1 MTDKTPVR
9 VVFNNSNVATGMAE
23 FQSGETVP
31 VSNGGTGLSSIGTAG
46 QVLKVNSAGTGLVF
60 AGEGDISIQNLV
72 APTNADL
79 SLRTSGTGGII
90 LNDITISDNS
100 ISTNRS
106 NDDFFINASGSGTVI
121 LENLKVGTGATVTT
135 ILDEDNFATN
145 SATAL
150 ATQQSIKAY
159 IDSEVGAVSTTQIAS
174 GDTSVAVTDDGS
186 GTITFT
192 VDGSSVGT
200 YTANGLQL
208 GGSGARVTTVLD
220 EDNLATNS
228 DTALA
233 TQQSIKAYI
242 DAQNTAQAIT
252 FVGDDSTGTAV
263 NSGETFQI
271 TGGTGLTSAVS
282 GDTMTLAIDSTV
294 ATLTGS
300 QTLTNKTLT
309 TPIIEQISNTG
320 TLTLPTSTDTLVGR
334 ATTDTLTNKTLTNP
348 TINGGTFSGTF
359 TGTISPGQVTTN
371 SIVSNGSNADIS
383 IQPSGTGDVII
394 SALRINGTTLDSSD
408 STKITIAE
416 AVDITG
422 AVTTGAITSSGN
434 ITSGGSFIIGSADI
448 DETDFEKIDGIT
460 DGTVAANKAVVVDS
474 NADASGFRNVSATGT
489 LTITGATSLNGGA
502 TILGGVTAGSLT
514 TNEIAS
520 NGSNADLT
528 ITPQGTG
535 DINLTAGADINIPA
549 NIGLTFGDDGE
560 KIEGDGTDLT
570 ISSSRNVTIDVDSA
584 INFDANSNGIVNFKD
599 GGSKYFVV
607 QKSSSS
613 AVLSVDA
620 TDGDMIFKGDDGGAV
635 ITALTLDMSEAGAA
649 TFNAGATFNGAVS
662 ITGNLTVSGD
672 TTTVSSTN
680 TTIEDNLIELN
691 TGISQSLNDAG
702 IIIERGTTGNNAA
715 IIWDESADTFVLGT
729 TTATAADK
737 SGGITIDAGSLKI
750 ASLEVDGVTITDN
763 TIGANASNSS
773 LELEASGTGDIDLN
787 AGADVNIPANIGLT
801 FGDDGE
807 KIEGDGTNL
816 SITSSNSLGIDT
828 ANGITLDSGSGGAVL
843 KAGGSTTYGTLTSS
857 SGDFSINQTTSDKDI
872 IFTGNDGGAT
882 ITALTLDMSEAG
894 AATFNST
901 VESTGNFVTGAPT
914 LGNDEATF
922 GFNAPNA
929 ELKAKNSSGSPAAN
943 FDIHTTNSS
952 GTTARVLRA
961 THDGIL
967 QLMSGDT
974 VVGKLSNSS
983 SDFVIE
989 SDVQDKDIIFK
1000 GDDGGSG
1007 ITALTLDMSEAGAA
1021 TFNDKIILGTNK
1033 EIQFVDTNESIKSD
1047 GSKLIVTS
1055 GGTAFNLPTADGS
1068 NGNALIT
1075 DGSGTLS
1082 FGAVGEKST
1091 SDDTLAVAVT
1101 NKRITTTAR
1110 SIDAFAESFADSVL
1124 YYVCTNDHHLDVVN
1138 MQKISLC
1145 HNDTGPFFAH
1155 GGIQSANGALPT
1167 LSIESS
1173 NNIVRLKSVST
1184 NAVGGNVSFY
1194 KISLGDNTSTGTNG
1208 SVIVSQNTDVDS
1220 ASESL
1225 VSFAHATFRGAKLF
1239 VSVNNNAK
1247 TEISNFEALV
1257 VHDGTEAFISQYNV
1271 VNTGSNDLALLT
1283 AAIDGDNVVISASG
1297 LEPNLRIT
1305 VHAIM
1310 LKDTMTADSST
1321 YANIETIA
1329 PVTVSS
1335 SETEFDTLEQ
1345 RTSNGAVYFLVSKN
1359 ATEGEFAINEIMVA
1373 VGTNDVSHVNVGAI
1387 STKGTNQLQA
1397 STDFKSTAELQGTL
1411 NLASTSGANTTVSAY
1426 KIKLHAS

>member
-9 VVFNNSNVATGMAE
+9 VVFNASNVATGMAE

-309 TPIIEQISNTG
+309 TPIIEQIRNTG

-422 AVTTGAITSSGN
+422 AITTGAITSSGN

-448 DETDFEKIDGIT
+448 DETDLEKIDGIT
-460 DGTVAANKAVVVDS
+460 NGTVAANKAVVVDGS
-474 NADASGFRNVSATGT
+474 LDASGFRNLSATGT
-489 LTITGATSLNGGA
+489 LTVTGATSLNGGA
-502 TILGGVTAGSLT
+502 TVLGAITAGSLT
-514 TNEIAS
+514 TNTISS
-520 NGSNADLT
+520 NGSNADL
-528 ITPQGTG
+528 
-535 DINLTAGADINIPA
+535 
-549 NIGLTFGDDGE
+549 
-560 KIEGDGTDLT
+560 
-570 ISSSRNVTIDVDSA
+570 
-584 INFDANSNGIVNFKD
+584 
-599 GGSKYFVV
+599 
-607 QKSSSS
+607 
-613 AVLSVDA
+613 
-620 TDGDMIFKGDDGGAV
+620 
-635 ITALTLDMSEAGAA
+635 
-649 TFNAGATFNGAVS
+649 S
-662 ITGNLTVSGD
+662 I
-672 TTTVSSTN
+672 
-680 TTIEDNLIELN
+680 
-691 TGISQSLNDAG
+691 QP
-702 IIIERGTTGNNAA
+702 
-715 IIWDESADTFVLGT
+715 
-729 TTATAADK
+729 
-737 SGGITIDAGSLKI
+737 
-750 ASLEVDGVTITDN
+750 
-763 TIGANASNSS
+763 
-773 LELEASGTGDIDLN
+773 SGTGDVLISALRINGTTLDS
-787 AGADVNIPANIGLT
+787 ADSSKVTIAEAVDITGAAV
-801 FGDDGE
+801 FGS
-807 KIEGDGTNL
+807 TV
-816 SITSSNSLGIDT
+816 T
-828 ANGITLDSGSGGAVL
+828 ANGGVIIDNITID
-843 KAGGSTTYGTLTSS
+843 GTEIDLA
-857 SGDFSINQTTSDKDI
+857 SGD
-872 IFTGNDGGAT
+872 
-882 ITALTLDMSEAG
+882 LTLDVAG
-894 AATFNST
+894 DIILDA
-901 VESTGNFVTGAPT
+901 
-914 LGNDEATF
+914 D
-922 GFNAPNA
+922 NA
-929 ELKAKNSSGSPAAN
+929 
-943 FDIHTTNSS
+943 DI
-952 GTTARVLRA
+952 
-961 THDGIL
+961 IL
-967 QLMSGDT
+967 QDNGT
-974 VVGKLSNSS
+974 EFGRLSRVS
-983 SDFVIE
+983 SDFVIK
-989 SDVQDKDIIFK
+989 SATNNKDIVFK
-1000 GDDGGSG
+1000 GIDDSST

-1110 SIDAFAESFADSVL
+1110 SIDAFTESFADSVL
-1124 YYVCTNDHHLDVVN
+1124 YYVCTNDHHLDVIN

-1173 NNIVRLKSVST
+1173 NNIVRLKSAST

-1208 SVIVSQNTDVDS
+1208 NIIVSQNTDVDS

-1271 VNTGSNDLALLT
+1271 VNSGSNDLALLT

>member
-9 VVFNNSNVATGMAE
+9 VVFNASNVATGMAE

-422 AVTTGAITSSGN
+422 AITTGAITSSGN

-448 DETDFEKIDGIT
+448 DETDLEKIDGIT
-460 DGTVAANKAVVVDS
+460 NGTVAANKAVIVDGS
-474 NADASGFRNVSATGT
+474 LDASGFRNLSATGT
-489 LTITGATSLNGGA
+489 LTVTGATSLNGGA
-502 TILGGVTAGSLT
+502 TVLGAITAGSLT
-514 TNEIAS
+514 TNTISS
-520 NGSNADLT
+520 NGSNADL
-528 ITPQGTG
+528 
-535 DINLTAGADINIPA
+535 
-549 NIGLTFGDDGE
+549 
-560 KIEGDGTDLT
+560 
-570 ISSSRNVTIDVDSA
+570 
-584 INFDANSNGIVNFKD
+584 
-599 GGSKYFVV
+599 
-607 QKSSSS
+607 
-613 AVLSVDA
+613 
-620 TDGDMIFKGDDGGAV
+620 
-635 ITALTLDMSEAGAA
+635 
-649 TFNAGATFNGAVS
+649 S
-662 ITGNLTVSGD
+662 I
-672 TTTVSSTN
+672 
-680 TTIEDNLIELN
+680 
-691 TGISQSLNDAG
+691 QP
-702 IIIERGTTGNNAA
+702 
-715 IIWDESADTFVLGT
+715 
-729 TTATAADK
+729 
-737 SGGITIDAGSLKI
+737 
-750 ASLEVDGVTITDN
+750 
-763 TIGANASNSS
+763 
-773 LELEASGTGDIDLN
+773 SGTGDVLISALRINGTTLDS
-787 AGADVNIPANIGLT
+787 ADSSKVTIAEAVDITGAAV
-801 FGDDGE
+801 FGS
-807 KIEGDGTNL
+807 TV
-816 SITSSNSLGIDT
+816 T
-828 ANGITLDSGSGGAVL
+828 ANGGVIIDNITID
-843 KAGGSTTYGTLTSS
+843 GTEIDLA
-857 SGDFSINQTTSDKDI
+857 SGD
-872 IFTGNDGGAT
+872 
-882 ITALTLDMSEAG
+882 LTLDVAG
-894 AATFNST
+894 DIILDA
-901 VESTGNFVTGAPT
+901 
-914 LGNDEATF
+914 D
-922 GFNAPNA
+922 NA
-929 ELKAKNSSGSPAAN
+929 
-943 FDIHTTNSS
+943 DI
-952 GTTARVLRA
+952 
-961 THDGIL
+961 IL
-967 QLMSGDT
+967 QDNGT
-974 VVGKLSNSS
+974 EFGRLSRVS
-983 SDFVIE
+983 SDFVIK
-989 SDVQDKDIIFK
+989 SATNNKDIVFK
-1000 GDDGGSG
+1000 GIDDSST

-1110 SIDAFAESFADSVL
+1110 SIDAFTESFADSVL
-1124 YYVCTNDHHLDVVN
+1124 YYVCTNDHHLDVIN

-1155 GGIQSANGALPT
+1155 GGIQSADGALPT

-1271 VNTGSNDLALLT
+1271 VNSGSNDLALLT

>member
-271 TGGTGLTSAVS
+271 AGGTGLTSAVS

-300 QTLTNKTLT
+300 QTLANKTLT

-570 ISSSRNVTIDVDSA
+570 ISSSRNVTIDADSA
-584 INFDANSNGIVNFKD
+584 INLDADSNGIVNFKD

-607 QKSSSS
+607 QKSSSN

-1110 SIDAFAESFADSVL
+1110 SIDAFTESFADSVL

-1155 GGIQSANGALPT
+1155 GGIQSADGALPT

-1173 NNIVRLKSVST
+1173 NNIVRLKSAST

-1257 VHDGTEAFISQYNV
+1257 VHDGTEAFITQYNV
-1271 VNTGSNDLALLT
+1271 VNSGSNDLALLT

-1373 VGTNDVSHVNVGAI
+1373 VGTNDVSHSNIAAI

>member
-271 TGGTGLTSAVS
+271 AGGTGLTSAVS

-560 KIEGDGTDLT
+560 KIEGDGTNLSITSSNSLGIDTANGITLDSGSGGAILKAGGSTTYGTLT
-570 ISSSRNVTIDVDSA
+570 SSSGDFS
-584 INFDANSNGIVNFKD
+584 INQTTSDKD
-599 GGSKYFVV
+599 I
-607 QKSSSS
+607 
-613 AVLSVDA
+613 
-620 TDGDMIFKGDDGGAV
+620 IFTGNDGGAT

-649 TFNAGATFNGAVS
+649 TFNAGATFNGAVA

-807 KIEGDGTNL
+807 KIEGDGTDL
-816 SITSSNSLGIDT
+816 TIASSNDATINVAGQINLDASDIGRIHFMHDGTAYGEILRSSQNFQFKSLIS
-828 ANGITLDSGSGGAVL
+828 N
-843 KAGGSTTYGTLTSS
+843 
-857 SGDFSINQTTSDKDI
+857 GDFEIH
-872 IFTGNDGGAT
+872 GNDGGVS
-882 ITALTLDMSEAG
+882 I
-894 AATFNST
+894 
-901 VESTGNFVTGAPT
+901 
-914 LGNDEATF
+914 
-922 GFNAPNA
+922 NA
-929 ELKAKNSSGSPAAN
+929 
-943 FDIHTTNSS
+943 
-952 GTTARVLRA
+952 
-961 THDGIL
+961 
-967 QLMSGDT
+967 
-974 VVGKLSNSS
+974 
-983 SDFVIE
+983 
-989 SDVQDKDIIFK
+989 FK
-1000 GDDGGSG
+1000 
-1007 ITALTLDMSEAGAA
+1007 LDMSEAGAA

-1110 SIDAFAESFADSVL
+1110 SIDAFTESFADSVL

-1173 NNIVRLKSVST
+1173 NNIVRLKSAST

-1257 VHDGTEAFISQYNV
+1257 VHDGTEAFITQYNV
-1271 VNTGSNDLALLT
+1271 VNSGSNDLALLT

-1373 VGTNDVSHVNVGAI
+1373 VGTNDVSHTNVGAI

>member
-9 VVFNNSNVATGMAE
+9 VVFNASNVATGMAE

-422 AVTTGAITSSGN
+422 AITTGAITSSGN

-448 DETDFEKIDGIT
+448 DETDLEKIDGIT
-460 DGTVAANKAVVVDS
+460 NGTVAANKAVVVDGS
-474 NADASGFRNVSATGT
+474 LDASGFRNLSATGT
-489 LTITGATSLNGGA
+489 LTVTGATSLNGGA
-502 TILGGVTAGSLT
+502 TVLGAITAGSLT
-514 TNEIAS
+514 TNTISS
-520 NGSNADLT
+520 NGSNADL
-528 ITPQGTG
+528 
-535 DINLTAGADINIPA
+535 
-549 NIGLTFGDDGE
+549 
-560 KIEGDGTDLT
+560 
-570 ISSSRNVTIDVDSA
+570 
-584 INFDANSNGIVNFKD
+584 
-599 GGSKYFVV
+599 
-607 QKSSSS
+607 
-613 AVLSVDA
+613 
-620 TDGDMIFKGDDGGAV
+620 
-635 ITALTLDMSEAGAA
+635 
-649 TFNAGATFNGAVS
+649 S
-662 ITGNLTVSGD
+662 I
-672 TTTVSSTN
+672 
-680 TTIEDNLIELN
+680 
-691 TGISQSLNDAG
+691 QP
-702 IIIERGTTGNNAA
+702 
-715 IIWDESADTFVLGT
+715 
-729 TTATAADK
+729 
-737 SGGITIDAGSLKI
+737 
-750 ASLEVDGVTITDN
+750 
-763 TIGANASNSS
+763 
-773 LELEASGTGDIDLN
+773 SGTGDVLISALRINGTTLDS
-787 AGADVNIPANIGLT
+787 ADSSKVTIAEAVDITGAAV
-801 FGDDGE
+801 FGS
-807 KIEGDGTNL
+807 TV
-816 SITSSNSLGIDT
+816 T
-828 ANGITLDSGSGGAVL
+828 ANGGVIIDNITID
-843 KAGGSTTYGTLTSS
+843 GTEIDLA
-857 SGDFSINQTTSDKDI
+857 SGD
-872 IFTGNDGGAT
+872 
-882 ITALTLDMSEAG
+882 LTLDVAG
-894 AATFNST
+894 DIILDA
-901 VESTGNFVTGAPT
+901 
-914 LGNDEATF
+914 D
-922 GFNAPNA
+922 NA
-929 ELKAKNSSGSPAAN
+929 
-943 FDIHTTNSS
+943 DI
-952 GTTARVLRA
+952 
-961 THDGIL
+961 IL
-967 QLMSGDT
+967 QDNGT
-974 VVGKLSNSS
+974 EFGRLSRVS
-983 SDFVIE
+983 SDFVIK
-989 SDVQDKDIIFK
+989 SATNNKDIVFK
-1000 GDDGGSG
+1000 GIDDSST

-1110 SIDAFAESFADSVL
+1110 SIDAFTESFADSVL
-1124 YYVCTNDHHLDVVN
+1124 YYVCTNDHHLDVIN

-1173 NNIVRLKSVST
+1173 NNIVRLKSAST

-1208 SVIVSQNTDVDS
+1208 NIIVSQNTDVDS

-1271 VNTGSNDLALLT
+1271 VNSGSNDLALLT

>member
-9 VVFNNSNVATGMAE
+9 VVFNASNVATGMAE

-422 AVTTGAITSSGN
+422 AITTGAITSSGN

-448 DETDFEKIDGIT
+448 DETDLEKIDGIT
-460 DGTVAANKAVVVDS
+460 NGTVAANKAVVVDGS
-474 NADASGFRNVSATGT
+474 LDASGFRNLSATGT
-489 LTITGATSLNGGA
+489 LTVTGATSLNGGA
-502 TILGGVTAGSLT
+502 TVLGAITAGSLT
-514 TNEIAS
+514 TNTISS
-520 NGSNADLT
+520 NGSNADL
-528 ITPQGTG
+528 
-535 DINLTAGADINIPA
+535 
-549 NIGLTFGDDGE
+549 
-560 KIEGDGTDLT
+560 
-570 ISSSRNVTIDVDSA
+570 
-584 INFDANSNGIVNFKD
+584 
-599 GGSKYFVV
+599 
-607 QKSSSS
+607 
-613 AVLSVDA
+613 
-620 TDGDMIFKGDDGGAV
+620 
-635 ITALTLDMSEAGAA
+635 
-649 TFNAGATFNGAVS
+649 S
-662 ITGNLTVSGD
+662 I
-672 TTTVSSTN
+672 
-680 TTIEDNLIELN
+680 
-691 TGISQSLNDAG
+691 QP
-702 IIIERGTTGNNAA
+702 
-715 IIWDESADTFVLGT
+715 
-729 TTATAADK
+729 
-737 SGGITIDAGSLKI
+737 
-750 ASLEVDGVTITDN
+750 
-763 TIGANASNSS
+763 
-773 LELEASGTGDIDLN
+773 SGTGDVLISALRINGTTLDS
-787 AGADVNIPANIGLT
+787 ADSSKVTIAEAVDITGAAV
-801 FGDDGE
+801 FGS
-807 KIEGDGTNL
+807 TV
-816 SITSSNSLGIDT
+816 T
-828 ANGITLDSGSGGAVL
+828 ANGGVIIDNITID
-843 KAGGSTTYGTLTSS
+843 GTEIDLA
-857 SGDFSINQTTSDKDI
+857 SGD
-872 IFTGNDGGAT
+872 
-882 ITALTLDMSEAG
+882 LTLDVAG
-894 AATFNST
+894 DIILDA
-901 VESTGNFVTGAPT
+901 
-914 LGNDEATF
+914 D
-922 GFNAPNA
+922 NA
-929 ELKAKNSSGSPAAN
+929 
-943 FDIHTTNSS
+943 DI
-952 GTTARVLRA
+952 
-961 THDGIL
+961 IL
-967 QLMSGDT
+967 QDNGT
-974 VVGKLSNSS
+974 EFGRLSRVS
-983 SDFVIE
+983 SDFVIK
-989 SDVQDKDIIFK
+989 SATNNKDIVFK
-1000 GDDGGSG
+1000 GIDDSST

-1110 SIDAFAESFADSVL
+1110 SIDAFTESFADSVL

-1173 NNIVRLKSVST
+1173 NNIVRLKSAST

-1208 SVIVSQNTDVDS
+1208 NIIVSQNTDVDS

-1271 VNTGSNDLALLT
+1271 VNSGSNDLALLT

>member
-9 VVFNNSNVATGMAE
+9 VVFNASNVATGMAE

-422 AVTTGAITSSGN
+422 AITTGAITSSGN

-448 DETDFEKIDGIT
+448 DETDLEKIDGIT
-460 DGTVAANKAVVVDS
+460 NGTVAANKAVVVDGS
-474 NADASGFRNVSATGT
+474 LDASGFRNLSATGT
-489 LTITGATSLNGGA
+489 LTVTGATSLNGGA
-502 TILGGVTAGSLT
+502 TVLGAITAGSLT
-514 TNEIAS
+514 TNTISS
-520 NGSNADLT
+520 NGSNADL
-528 ITPQGTG
+528 
-535 DINLTAGADINIPA
+535 
-549 NIGLTFGDDGE
+549 
-560 KIEGDGTDLT
+560 
-570 ISSSRNVTIDVDSA
+570 
-584 INFDANSNGIVNFKD
+584 
-599 GGSKYFVV
+599 
-607 QKSSSS
+607 
-613 AVLSVDA
+613 
-620 TDGDMIFKGDDGGAV
+620 
-635 ITALTLDMSEAGAA
+635 
-649 TFNAGATFNGAVS
+649 S
-662 ITGNLTVSGD
+662 I
-672 TTTVSSTN
+672 
-680 TTIEDNLIELN
+680 
-691 TGISQSLNDAG
+691 QP
-702 IIIERGTTGNNAA
+702 
-715 IIWDESADTFVLGT
+715 
-729 TTATAADK
+729 
-737 SGGITIDAGSLKI
+737 
-750 ASLEVDGVTITDN
+750 
-763 TIGANASNSS
+763 
-773 LELEASGTGDIDLN
+773 SGTGDVLISALRINGTTLDS
-787 AGADVNIPANIGLT
+787 ADSSKVTIAEAVDITGAAV
-801 FGDDGE
+801 FGS
-807 KIEGDGTNL
+807 TV
-816 SITSSNSLGIDT
+816 T
-828 ANGITLDSGSGGAVL
+828 ANGGVIIDNITID
-843 KAGGSTTYGTLTSS
+843 GTEIDLA
-857 SGDFSINQTTSDKDI
+857 SGD
-872 IFTGNDGGAT
+872 
-882 ITALTLDMSEAG
+882 LTLDVAG
-894 AATFNST
+894 DIILDA
-901 VESTGNFVTGAPT
+901 
-914 LGNDEATF
+914 D
-922 GFNAPNA
+922 NA
-929 ELKAKNSSGSPAAN
+929 
-943 FDIHTTNSS
+943 DI
-952 GTTARVLRA
+952 
-961 THDGIL
+961 IL
-967 QLMSGDT
+967 QDNGT
-974 VVGKLSNSS
+974 EFGRLSRVS
-983 SDFVIE
+983 SDFVIK
-989 SDVQDKDIIFK
+989 SATNNKDIVFK
-1000 GDDGGSG
+1000 GIDDSST

-1110 SIDAFAESFADSVL
+1110 SIDAFTESFADSVL
-1124 YYVCTNDHHLDVVN
+1124 YYVCTNDHHLDVIN

-1271 VNTGSNDLALLT
+1271 VNSGSNDLALLT

>member
-9 VVFNNSNVATGMAE
+9 VVFNASNVATGMAE

-422 AVTTGAITSSGN
+422 AITTGAITSSGN

-448 DETDFEKIDGIT
+448 DETDLEKIDGIT
-460 DGTVAANKAVVVDS
+460 NGTVAANKAVIVDGS
-474 NADASGFRNVSATGT
+474 LDASGFRNLSATGT
-489 LTITGATSLNGGA
+489 LTVTGATSLNGGA
-502 TILGGVTAGSLT
+502 TVLGAITAGSLT
-514 TNEIAS
+514 TNTISS
-520 NGSNADLT
+520 NGSNADL
-528 ITPQGTG
+528 
-535 DINLTAGADINIPA
+535 
-549 NIGLTFGDDGE
+549 
-560 KIEGDGTDLT
+560 
-570 ISSSRNVTIDVDSA
+570 
-584 INFDANSNGIVNFKD
+584 
-599 GGSKYFVV
+599 
-607 QKSSSS
+607 
-613 AVLSVDA
+613 
-620 TDGDMIFKGDDGGAV
+620 
-635 ITALTLDMSEAGAA
+635 
-649 TFNAGATFNGAVS
+649 S
-662 ITGNLTVSGD
+662 I
-672 TTTVSSTN
+672 
-680 TTIEDNLIELN
+680 
-691 TGISQSLNDAG
+691 QP
-702 IIIERGTTGNNAA
+702 
-715 IIWDESADTFVLGT
+715 
-729 TTATAADK
+729 
-737 SGGITIDAGSLKI
+737 
-750 ASLEVDGVTITDN
+750 
-763 TIGANASNSS
+763 
-773 LELEASGTGDIDLN
+773 SGTGDVLISALRINGTTLDS
-787 AGADVNIPANIGLT
+787 ADSSKVTIAEAVDITGAAV
-801 FGDDGE
+801 FGS
-807 KIEGDGTNL
+807 TV
-816 SITSSNSLGIDT
+816 T
-828 ANGITLDSGSGGAVL
+828 ANGGVIIDNITID
-843 KAGGSTTYGTLTSS
+843 GTEIDLA
-857 SGDFSINQTTSDKDI
+857 SGD
-872 IFTGNDGGAT
+872 
-882 ITALTLDMSEAG
+882 LTLDVAG
-894 AATFNST
+894 DIILDA
-901 VESTGNFVTGAPT
+901 
-914 LGNDEATF
+914 D
-922 GFNAPNA
+922 NA
-929 ELKAKNSSGSPAAN
+929 
-943 FDIHTTNSS
+943 DI
-952 GTTARVLRA
+952 
-961 THDGIL
+961 IL
-967 QLMSGDT
+967 QDNGT
-974 VVGKLSNSS
+974 EFGRLSRVS
-983 SDFVIE
+983 SDFVIK
-989 SDVQDKDIIFK
+989 SATNNKDIVFK
-1000 GDDGGSG
+1000 GIDDSST

-1110 SIDAFAESFADSVL
+1110 SIDAFTESFADSVL

-1155 GGIQSANGALPT
+1155 GGIQSADGALPT

-1271 VNTGSNDLALLT
+1271 VNSGSNDLALLT

>member
-9 VVFNNSNVATGMAE
+9 VVFNASNVATGMAE

-271 TGGTGLTSAVS
+271 AGGTGLTSAVS

-422 AVTTGAITSSGN
+422 AITTGAITSSGN

-448 DETDFEKIDGIT
+448 DETDLEKIDGIT
-460 DGTVAANKAVVVDS
+460 NGTVAANKAVVVDGS
-474 NADASGFRNVSATGT
+474 LDASGFRNLSATGT
-489 LTITGATSLNGGA
+489 LTVTGATSLNGGA
-502 TILGGVTAGSLT
+502 TVLGAITAGSLT
-514 TNEIAS
+514 TNTISS
-520 NGSNADLT
+520 NGSNADL
-528 ITPQGTG
+528 
-535 DINLTAGADINIPA
+535 
-549 NIGLTFGDDGE
+549 
-560 KIEGDGTDLT
+560 
-570 ISSSRNVTIDVDSA
+570 
-584 INFDANSNGIVNFKD
+584 
-599 GGSKYFVV
+599 
-607 QKSSSS
+607 
-613 AVLSVDA
+613 
-620 TDGDMIFKGDDGGAV
+620 
-635 ITALTLDMSEAGAA
+635 
-649 TFNAGATFNGAVS
+649 S
-662 ITGNLTVSGD
+662 I
-672 TTTVSSTN
+672 
-680 TTIEDNLIELN
+680 
-691 TGISQSLNDAG
+691 QP
-702 IIIERGTTGNNAA
+702 
-715 IIWDESADTFVLGT
+715 
-729 TTATAADK
+729 
-737 SGGITIDAGSLKI
+737 
-750 ASLEVDGVTITDN
+750 
-763 TIGANASNSS
+763 
-773 LELEASGTGDIDLN
+773 SGTGDVLISALRINGTTLDS
-787 AGADVNIPANIGLT
+787 ADSSKVTIAEAVDITGAAV
-801 FGDDGE
+801 FGS
-807 KIEGDGTNL
+807 TV
-816 SITSSNSLGIDT
+816 T
-828 ANGITLDSGSGGAVL
+828 ANGGVIIDNITID
-843 KAGGSTTYGTLTSS
+843 GTEIDLA
-857 SGDFSINQTTSDKDI
+857 SGD
-872 IFTGNDGGAT
+872 
-882 ITALTLDMSEAG
+882 LTLDVAG
-894 AATFNST
+894 DIILDA
-901 VESTGNFVTGAPT
+901 
-914 LGNDEATF
+914 D
-922 GFNAPNA
+922 NA
-929 ELKAKNSSGSPAAN
+929 
-943 FDIHTTNSS
+943 DI
-952 GTTARVLRA
+952 
-961 THDGIL
+961 IL
-967 QLMSGDT
+967 QDNGT
-974 VVGKLSNSS
+974 EFGRLSRVS
-983 SDFVIE
+983 SDFVIK
-989 SDVQDKDIIFK
+989 SATNNKDIVFK
-1000 GDDGGSG
+1000 GIDDSST

-1110 SIDAFAESFADSVL
+1110 SIDAFTESFADSVL
-1124 YYVCTNDHHLDVVN
+1124 YYVCTNDHHLDVIN

-1173 NNIVRLKSVST
+1173 NNIVRLKSAST

-1271 VNTGSNDLALLT
+1271 VNSGSNDLALLT

>member
-9 VVFNNSNVATGMAE
+9 VVFNASNVATGMAE

-422 AVTTGAITSSGN
+422 AITTGAITSSGN

-448 DETDFEKIDGIT
+448 DETDLEKIDGIT
-460 DGTVAANKAVVVDS
+460 NGTVAANKAVIVDGS
-474 NADASGFRNVSATGT
+474 LDASGFRNLSATGT
-489 LTITGATSLNGGA
+489 LTVTGATSLNGGA
-502 TILGGVTAGSLT
+502 TVLGAITAGSLT
-514 TNEIAS
+514 TNTISS
-520 NGSNADLT
+520 NGSNADL
-528 ITPQGTG
+528 
-535 DINLTAGADINIPA
+535 
-549 NIGLTFGDDGE
+549 
-560 KIEGDGTDLT
+560 
-570 ISSSRNVTIDVDSA
+570 
-584 INFDANSNGIVNFKD
+584 
-599 GGSKYFVV
+599 
-607 QKSSSS
+607 
-613 AVLSVDA
+613 
-620 TDGDMIFKGDDGGAV
+620 
-635 ITALTLDMSEAGAA
+635 
-649 TFNAGATFNGAVS
+649 S
-662 ITGNLTVSGD
+662 I
-672 TTTVSSTN
+672 
-680 TTIEDNLIELN
+680 
-691 TGISQSLNDAG
+691 QP
-702 IIIERGTTGNNAA
+702 
-715 IIWDESADTFVLGT
+715 
-729 TTATAADK
+729 
-737 SGGITIDAGSLKI
+737 
-750 ASLEVDGVTITDN
+750 
-763 TIGANASNSS
+763 
-773 LELEASGTGDIDLN
+773 SGTGDVLISALRINGTTLDS
-787 AGADVNIPANIGLT
+787 ADSSKVTIAEAVDITGAAV
-801 FGDDGE
+801 FGS
-807 KIEGDGTNL
+807 TL
-816 SITSSNSLGIDT
+816 T
-828 ANGITLDSGSGGAVL
+828 ANGGVIIDNITID
-843 KAGGSTTYGTLTSS
+843 GTEIDLA
-857 SGDFSINQTTSDKDI
+857 SGD
-872 IFTGNDGGAT
+872 
-882 ITALTLDMSEAG
+882 LTLDVAG
-894 AATFNST
+894 DIILDA
-901 VESTGNFVTGAPT
+901 
-914 LGNDEATF
+914 D
-922 GFNAPNA
+922 NA
-929 ELKAKNSSGSPAAN
+929 
-943 FDIHTTNSS
+943 DI
-952 GTTARVLRA
+952 
-961 THDGIL
+961 IL
-967 QLMSGDT
+967 QDNGT
-974 VVGKLSNSS
+974 EFGRLSRVS
-983 SDFVIE
+983 SDFVIK
-989 SDVQDKDIIFK
+989 SATNNKDIVFK
-1000 GDDGGSG
+1000 GIDDSST

-1110 SIDAFAESFADSVL
+1110 SIDAFTESFADSVL

-1155 GGIQSANGALPT
+1155 GGIQSADGALPT

-1271 VNTGSNDLALLT
+1271 VNSGSNDLALLT

>member
-9 VVFNNSNVATGMAE
+9 VVFNASNVATGMAE

-271 TGGTGLTSAVS
+271 AGGTGLTSAVS

-416 AVDITG
+416 AVDISG

-502 TILGGVTAGSLT
+502 TILGDVTAGSLT

-570 ISSSRNVTIDVDSA
+570 VASSGILNLNSAASTGAAIKITPSAGGVLVDSFSLIVLDADNAENGIQYKDGATEMLRIHNSSSDVILHTKVQDKDL
-584 INFDANSNGIVNFKD
+584 IIKGND
-599 GGSKYFVV
+599 GGSDV
-607 QKSSSS
+607 
-613 AVLSVDA
+613 
-620 TDGDMIFKGDDGGAV
+620 
-635 ITALTLDMSEAGAA
+635 TALTFDMSEAGAA

-828 ANGITLDSGSGGAVL
+828 ANGITLDSGSGGAIL

-872 IFTGNDGGAT
+872 ILTGNDGGAT
-882 ITALTLDMSEAG
+882 
-894 AATFNST
+894 
-901 VESTGNFVTGAPT
+901 
-914 LGNDEATF
+914 
-922 GFNAPNA
+922 
-929 ELKAKNSSGSPAAN
+929 
-943 FDIHTTNSS
+943 
-952 GTTARVLRA
+952 
-961 THDGIL
+961 
-967 QLMSGDT
+967 
-974 VVGKLSNSS
+974 
-983 SDFVIE
+983 
-989 SDVQDKDIIFK
+989 
-1000 GDDGGSG
+1000 

-1110 SIDAFAESFADSVL
+1110 SIDAFTESFADSVL

-1173 NNIVRLKSVST
+1173 NNVVRLKSAST

-1257 VHDGTEAFISQYNV
+1257 VHDGTEAFITQYNV
-1271 VNTGSNDLALLT
+1271 VNSGSNDLALLT

>member
-90 LNDITISDNS
+90 LNDITISDNA

-271 TGGTGLTSAVS
+271 AGGTGLTSAVS

-560 KIEGDGTDLT
+560 KIEGDGTNLSITSSNSLGIDTANGITLDSGSGGAILKAGGSTTYGTLT
-570 ISSSRNVTIDVDSA
+570 SSSGDFS
-584 INFDANSNGIVNFKD
+584 INQTTSDKD
-599 GGSKYFVV
+599 I
-607 QKSSSS
+607 
-613 AVLSVDA
+613 
-620 TDGDMIFKGDDGGAV
+620 IFTGNDGGAT

-649 TFNAGATFNGAVS
+649 TFNAGATFNGAVA

-807 KIEGDGTNL
+807 KIEGDGTDL
-816 SITSSNSLGIDT
+816 TIASSNDATINVAGQINLDASDIGRIHFMHDGTAYGEILRSSQNFQFKSLIS
-828 ANGITLDSGSGGAVL
+828 N
-843 KAGGSTTYGTLTSS
+843 
-857 SGDFSINQTTSDKDI
+857 GDFEIH
-872 IFTGNDGGAT
+872 GNDGGVS
-882 ITALTLDMSEAG
+882 I
-894 AATFNST
+894 
-901 VESTGNFVTGAPT
+901 
-914 LGNDEATF
+914 
-922 GFNAPNA
+922 NA
-929 ELKAKNSSGSPAAN
+929 
-943 FDIHTTNSS
+943 
-952 GTTARVLRA
+952 
-961 THDGIL
+961 
-967 QLMSGDT
+967 
-974 VVGKLSNSS
+974 
-983 SDFVIE
+983 
-989 SDVQDKDIIFK
+989 FK
-1000 GDDGGSG
+1000 
-1007 ITALTLDMSEAGAA
+1007 LDMSEAGAA

-1110 SIDAFAESFADSVL
+1110 SIDAFTESFADSVL

-1155 GGIQSANGALPT
+1155 GGIQSADGALPT

-1257 VHDGTEAFISQYNV
+1257 VHDGTEAFITQYNV
-1271 VNTGSNDLALLT
+1271 VNSGSNDLALLT

-1373 VGTNDVSHVNVGAI
+1373 VGTNDVSHTNVGAI

>member
-9 VVFNNSNVATGMAE
+9 VVFNASNVATGMAE

-422 AVTTGAITSSGN
+422 AITTGAITSSGN

-448 DETDFEKIDGIT
+448 DETDLEKIDGIT
-460 DGTVAANKAVVVDS
+460 NGTVAANKAVVVDGS
-474 NADASGFRNVSATGT
+474 LDASGFRNLSATGT
-489 LTITGATSLNGGA
+489 LTVTGATSLNGGA
-502 TILGGVTAGSLT
+502 TVLGAITAGSLT
-514 TNEIAS
+514 TNTISS
-520 NGSNADLT
+520 NGSNADL
-528 ITPQGTG
+528 
-535 DINLTAGADINIPA
+535 
-549 NIGLTFGDDGE
+549 
-560 KIEGDGTDLT
+560 
-570 ISSSRNVTIDVDSA
+570 
-584 INFDANSNGIVNFKD
+584 
-599 GGSKYFVV
+599 
-607 QKSSSS
+607 
-613 AVLSVDA
+613 
-620 TDGDMIFKGDDGGAV
+620 
-635 ITALTLDMSEAGAA
+635 
-649 TFNAGATFNGAVS
+649 S
-662 ITGNLTVSGD
+662 I
-672 TTTVSSTN
+672 
-680 TTIEDNLIELN
+680 
-691 TGISQSLNDAG
+691 QP
-702 IIIERGTTGNNAA
+702 
-715 IIWDESADTFVLGT
+715 
-729 TTATAADK
+729 
-737 SGGITIDAGSLKI
+737 
-750 ASLEVDGVTITDN
+750 
-763 TIGANASNSS
+763 
-773 LELEASGTGDIDLN
+773 SGTGDVLISALRINGTTLDS
-787 AGADVNIPANIGLT
+787 ADSSKVTIAEAVDITGAAV
-801 FGDDGE
+801 FGS
-807 KIEGDGTNL
+807 TV
-816 SITSSNSLGIDT
+816 T
-828 ANGITLDSGSGGAVL
+828 ANGGVIIDNITID
-843 KAGGSTTYGTLTSS
+843 GTEIDLA
-857 SGDFSINQTTSDKDI
+857 SGD
-872 IFTGNDGGAT
+872 
-882 ITALTLDMSEAG
+882 LTLDVAG
-894 AATFNST
+894 DIILDA
-901 VESTGNFVTGAPT
+901 
-914 LGNDEATF
+914 D
-922 GFNAPNA
+922 NA
-929 ELKAKNSSGSPAAN
+929 
-943 FDIHTTNSS
+943 DI
-952 GTTARVLRA
+952 
-961 THDGIL
+961 IL
-967 QLMSGDT
+967 QDNGT
-974 VVGKLSNSS
+974 EFGRLSRVS
-983 SDFVIE
+983 SDFVIK
-989 SDVQDKDIIFK
+989 SATNNKDIVFK
-1000 GDDGGSG
+1000 GIDDSST

-1110 SIDAFAESFADSVL
+1110 SIDAFTESFADSVL
-1124 YYVCTNDHHLDVVN
+1124 YYVCTNDHHLDVIN

-1155 GGIQSANGALPT
+1155 GGIQSADGALPT

-1271 VNTGSNDLALLT
+1271 VNSGSNDLALLT

>member
-9 VVFNNSNVATGMAE
+9 VVFNNANVATGMAE

-90 LNDITISDNS
+90 LNDITISDNA

-434 ITSGGSFIIGSADI
+434 VTSGGSFIIGSADI

-570 ISSSRNVTIDVDSA
+570 VASSGILNLNSAASTGAAIKITPSAGGVLVDSFSLIVLDADNAENGIQYKDGATEMLRIHNSSSDVILHTKVQDKDL
-584 INFDANSNGIVNFKD
+584 IIKGND
-599 GGSKYFVV
+599 GGSDV
-607 QKSSSS
+607 
-613 AVLSVDA
+613 
-620 TDGDMIFKGDDGGAV
+620 
-635 ITALTLDMSEAGAA
+635 TALTLDMSEAGAA

-807 KIEGDGTNL
+807 KIEGDGTDL
-816 SITSSNSLGIDT
+816 TIASSNDVTID
-828 ANGITLDSGSGGAVL
+828 AASEINLDAGSDSIRIKDDGTEYGRIHRISGGGLVL
-843 KAGGSTTYGTLTSS
+843 KSQES
-857 SGDFSINQTTSDKDI
+857 NKDI
-872 IFTGNDGGAT
+872 QFQG
-882 ITALTLDMSEAG
+882 
-894 AATFNST
+894 
-901 VESTGNFVTGAPT
+901 V
-914 LGNDEATF
+914 
-922 GFNAPNA
+922 
-929 ELKAKNSSGSPAAN
+929 
-943 FDIHTTNSS
+943 
-952 GTTARVLRA
+952 
-961 THDGIL
+961 
-967 QLMSGDT
+967 
-974 VVGKLSNSS
+974 
-983 SDFVIE
+983 
-989 SDVQDKDIIFK
+989 
-1000 GDDGGSG
+1000 DGGSS

-1021 TFNDKIILGTNK
+1021 TFNDKIILGANK

-1173 NNIVRLKSVST
+1173 NNIVRLKSAST

-1257 VHDGTEAFISQYNV
+1257 VHDGTEAFITQYNV
-1271 VNTGSNDLALLT
+1271 VNSGSNDLALLT

-1373 VGTNDVSHVNVGAI
+1373 VGTNDVSHSNIAAI

>member
-1 MTDKTPVR
+1 MT
-9 VVFNNSNVATGMAE
+9 
-23 FQSGETVP
+23 
-31 VSNGGTGLSSIGTAG
+31 SS
-46 QVLKVNSAGTGLVF
+46 
-60 AGEGDISIQNLV
+60 
-72 APTNADL
+72 
-79 SLRTSGTGGII
+79 
-90 LNDITISDNS
+90 
-100 ISTNRS
+100 
-106 NDDFFINASGSGTVI
+106 
-121 LENLKVGTGATVTT
+121 
-135 ILDEDNFATN
+135 
-145 SATAL
+145 
-150 ATQQSIKAY
+150 
-159 IDSEVGAVSTTQIAS
+159 S
-174 GDTSVAVTDDGS
+174 GDFSINQTTSDKD
-186 GTITFT
+186 
-192 VDGSSVGT
+192 
-200 YTANGLQL
+200 
-208 GGSGARVTTVLD
+208 
-220 EDNLATNS
+220 
-228 DTALA
+228 
-233 TQQSIKAYI
+233 
-242 DAQNTAQAIT
+242 
-252 FVGDDSTGTAV
+252 
-263 NSGETFQI
+263 
-271 TGGTGLTSAVS
+271 
-282 GDTMTLAIDSTV
+282 
-294 ATLTGS
+294 
-300 QTLTNKTLT
+300 
-309 TPIIEQISNTG
+309 II
-320 TLTLPTSTDTLVGR
+320 
-334 ATTDTLTNKTLTNP
+334 
-348 TINGGTFSGTF
+348 F
-359 TGTISPGQVTTN
+359 TGN
-371 SIVSNGSNADIS
+371 D
-383 IQPSGTGDVII
+383 
-394 SALRINGTTLDSSD
+394 
-408 STKITIAE
+408 
-416 AVDITG
+416 
-422 AVTTGAITSSGN
+422 
-434 ITSGGSFIIGSADI
+434 
-448 DETDFEKIDGIT
+448 
-460 DGTVAANKAVVVDS
+460 
-474 NADASGFRNVSATGT
+474 
-489 LTITGATSLNGGA
+489 GGA
-502 TILGGVTAGSLT
+502 T
-514 TNEIAS
+514 
-520 NGSNADLT
+520 
-528 ITPQGTG
+528 
-535 DINLTAGADINIPA
+535 
-549 NIGLTFGDDGE
+549 
-560 KIEGDGTDLT
+560 
-570 ISSSRNVTIDVDSA
+570 
-584 INFDANSNGIVNFKD
+584 
-599 GGSKYFVV
+599 
-607 QKSSSS
+607 
-613 AVLSVDA
+613 
-620 TDGDMIFKGDDGGAV
+620 

-649 TFNAGATFNGAVS
+649 TFNAGATFNGAVA

-807 KIEGDGTNL
+807 KIEGDGTDL
-816 SITSSNSLGIDT
+816 TIASSNDATINVAGQINLDASDIGRIHFMHDGTAYGEILRSSQNFQFKSLIS
-828 ANGITLDSGSGGAVL
+828 N
-843 KAGGSTTYGTLTSS
+843 
-857 SGDFSINQTTSDKDI
+857 GDFEIH
-872 IFTGNDGGAT
+872 GNDGGVS
-882 ITALTLDMSEAG
+882 I
-894 AATFNST
+894 
-901 VESTGNFVTGAPT
+901 
-914 LGNDEATF
+914 
-922 GFNAPNA
+922 NA
-929 ELKAKNSSGSPAAN
+929 
-943 FDIHTTNSS
+943 
-952 GTTARVLRA
+952 
-961 THDGIL
+961 
-967 QLMSGDT
+967 
-974 VVGKLSNSS
+974 
-983 SDFVIE
+983 
-989 SDVQDKDIIFK
+989 FK
-1000 GDDGGSG
+1000 
-1007 ITALTLDMSEAGAA
+1007 LDMSEAGAA

-1110 SIDAFAESFADSVL
+1110 SIDAFTESFADSVL

-1173 NNIVRLKSVST
+1173 NNIVRLKSAST

-1257 VHDGTEAFISQYNV
+1257 VHDGTEAFITQYNV
-1271 VNTGSNDLALLT
+1271 VNSGSNDLALLT

-1373 VGTNDVSHVNVGAI
+1373 VGTNDVSHTNVGAI

>member
-9 VVFNNSNVATGMAE
+9 VVFNASNVATGMAE

-422 AVTTGAITSSGN
+422 AITTGAITSSGN

-448 DETDFEKIDGIT
+448 DETDLEKIDGIT
-460 DGTVAANKAVVVDS
+460 NGTVAANKAVVVDGS
-474 NADASGFRNVSATGT
+474 LDASGFRNLSATGT
-489 LTITGATSLNGGA
+489 LTVTGATSLNGGA
-502 TILGGVTAGSLT
+502 TVLGAITAGSLT
-514 TNEIAS
+514 TNTISS
-520 NGSNADLT
+520 NGSNADL
-528 ITPQGTG
+528 
-535 DINLTAGADINIPA
+535 
-549 NIGLTFGDDGE
+549 
-560 KIEGDGTDLT
+560 
-570 ISSSRNVTIDVDSA
+570 
-584 INFDANSNGIVNFKD
+584 
-599 GGSKYFVV
+599 
-607 QKSSSS
+607 
-613 AVLSVDA
+613 
-620 TDGDMIFKGDDGGAV
+620 
-635 ITALTLDMSEAGAA
+635 
-649 TFNAGATFNGAVS
+649 S
-662 ITGNLTVSGD
+662 I
-672 TTTVSSTN
+672 
-680 TTIEDNLIELN
+680 
-691 TGISQSLNDAG
+691 QP
-702 IIIERGTTGNNAA
+702 
-715 IIWDESADTFVLGT
+715 
-729 TTATAADK
+729 
-737 SGGITIDAGSLKI
+737 
-750 ASLEVDGVTITDN
+750 
-763 TIGANASNSS
+763 
-773 LELEASGTGDIDLN
+773 SGTGDVLISALRINGTTLDS
-787 AGADVNIPANIGLT
+787 ADSSKVTIAEAVDITGAAV
-801 FGDDGE
+801 FGS
-807 KIEGDGTNL
+807 TV
-816 SITSSNSLGIDT
+816 T
-828 ANGITLDSGSGGAVL
+828 ANGGVIIDNITID
-843 KAGGSTTYGTLTSS
+843 GTEIDLA
-857 SGDFSINQTTSDKDI
+857 SGD
-872 IFTGNDGGAT
+872 
-882 ITALTLDMSEAG
+882 LTLDVAG
-894 AATFNST
+894 DIILDA
-901 VESTGNFVTGAPT
+901 
-914 LGNDEATF
+914 D
-922 GFNAPNA
+922 NA
-929 ELKAKNSSGSPAAN
+929 
-943 FDIHTTNSS
+943 DI
-952 GTTARVLRA
+952 
-961 THDGIL
+961 IL
-967 QLMSGDT
+967 QDNGT
-974 VVGKLSNSS
+974 EFGRLSRVS
-983 SDFVIE
+983 SDFVIK
-989 SDVQDKDIIFK
+989 SATNNKDIVFK
-1000 GDDGGSG
+1000 GIDDSST

-1110 SIDAFAESFADSVL
+1110 SIDAFTESFADSVL
-1124 YYVCTNDHHLDVVN
+1124 YYVCTNDHHLDVIN

-1173 NNIVRLKSVST
+1173 NNIVRLKSAST

-1271 VNTGSNDLALLT
+1271 VNSGSNDLALLT